1 MCFNNTWGVIMIRIN
16 LSAVLGK
23 KRITQAELARKTGIR
38 PATINQIYNEFCERI
53 NIEHLDRICEYLECN
68 IDDLL
73 EYVPNKEKKTGKYLI
88 VETKKTLLNERGLFS
103 TIIFIKKHYFSTVL
117 DCFKVML
124 FLIFLETFLQ
134 LYAKFKILYFFI
146 LCENFFDFVRKATP
160 G

>member
-88 VETKKTLLNERGLFS
+88 VEKRP
-103 TIIFIKKHYFSTVL
+103 
-117 DCFKVML
+117 C
-124 FLIFLETFLQ
+124 
-134 LYAKFKILYFFI
+134 
-146 LCENFFDFVRKATP
+146 
-160 G
+160 